1 MSLCPCCSGIGSVVL
16 RHRHLLK
23 NARVLAEIPAGC
35 RGAIEKKTV
44 LENLDLALLAID
56 EIIDRG

>member
-1 MSLCPCCSGIGSVVL
+1 MSLCPCCSGISSVLL
-16 RHRHLLK
+16 RHWHLFRS
-23 NARVLAEIPAGC
+23 ARVLAEIPAGR